1 MKIRYRTG
9 LAVFILV
16 AGAFVLL
23 TSIITGPSVSTFTGT
38 LCLVI
43 GIGYLVRPLAEL
55 TDTELTLLALFGPL
69 KKPYPVAELRVVD
82 GKIYCGEKKVRIARW
97 VTNTQDWR
105 ALLER
110 LQRSGG

>member
-23 TSIITGPSVSTFTGT
+23 TSFITGPSVSTFTGT

-43 GIGYLVRPLAEL
+43 GLGYLFRPLAEL
-55 TDTELTLLALFGPL
+55 TETELTIFAMFGPL
-69 KKPYPVAELRVVD
+69 KKQFPVAQLRVVD
-82 GKIYCGEKKVRIARW
+82 GKIYNGEKKVRIAGW

>member
-1 MKIRYRTG
+1 MKIRYSTG

-23 TSIITGPSVSTFTGT
+23 TSFITGPSVSTFTGS

-55 TDTELTLLALFGPL
+55 TESDLTLLALFGPL
-69 KKPYPVAELRVVD
+69 KKPYPVAQLRVVD
-82 GKIYCGEKKVRIARW
+82 GKIYCGEKKVRIAGW
-97 VTNTQDWR
+97 VANTQDWR

-110 LQRSGG
+110 LQRNDG